1 MLIFDET
8 KRNKM
13 VITREHLQHLVNTFE
28 KKGLSTKELI
38 AFVQGMEAIIDLY
51 NRNATKQVNNLK

>member
-1 MLIFDET
+1 
-8 KRNKM
+8 M
-13 VITREHLQHLVNTFE
+13 VITREHQQHLVNTFE

-51 NRNATKQVNNLK
+51 NRNATKQVNNQANNLK